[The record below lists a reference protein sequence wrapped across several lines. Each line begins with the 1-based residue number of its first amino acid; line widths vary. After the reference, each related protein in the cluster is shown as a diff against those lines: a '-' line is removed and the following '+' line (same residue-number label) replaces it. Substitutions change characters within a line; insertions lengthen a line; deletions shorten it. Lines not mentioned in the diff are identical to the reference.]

1 MIAILGI
8 SSLAHAEQNFK
19 LKKNAEEYFDE
30 GYSCVKK
37 GDKVCAQVAASN
49 ITNQSP
55 YSKLLIGILAN
66 TDGDFDTTFRELL
79 PLQSNT
85 TLNSKAYVSLHISLA
100 VAYENQSDSL
110 RALEQRVLADAE
122 LIKASAANQEEIR
135 SNQEKI
141 WEAISVLS
149 RTSLTEMRGNSPNSI
164 IQGWIDLA
172 LAVKLENNSETNE
185 QSIERWKK
193 AYTDHPANEVI
204 AKELFS
210 SIQSKQTP
218 LKNKLRGAVGL
229 LLPFSDQGLYPFCD
243 AIERGF
249 TAAKTN
255 ANESVDIKIY
265 ISHSDKETIEQLYK
279 KANDEGVKYIIGSLS
294 NEEENVARKI
304 NGPIKTLFL
313 SPKYLIDKTTYNLSL
328 SALDEIRQ
336 IVKIS
341 RNLGM
346 QRATVI
352 SSPSSESNVMTQYF
366 SEVWL
371 TSGGEA
377 ANVVVVDKGIGSEK
391 VKNFTKE
398 KNGDVIFIATDAGT
412 ARNIRPFLDPAI
424 PSFGTSQIYS
434 GVPFNSEDSA
444 LKGIRFIDSPWI
456 IDRNNPKFSGYK
468 QAADDLPMGESQ
480 RWFALGADA
489 YQILINLD
497 QLSKESINIE
507 GLSGNINISAN
518 GEITRT
524 LSNASFTANG
534 VMLESSE

>member
-8 SSLAHAEQNFK
+8 SSLAHAEQNSK

-141 WEAISVLS
+141 WETISVLS

-255 ANESVDIKIY
+255 ANESVDIKI
-265 ISHSDKETIEQLYK
+265 
-279 KANDEGVKYIIGSLS
+279 
-294 NEEENVARKI
+294 R
-304 NGPIKTLFL
+304 
-313 SPKYLIDKTTYNLSL
+313 
-328 SALDEIRQ
+328 
-336 IVKIS
+336 
-341 RNLGM
+341 
-346 QRATVI
+346 
-352 SSPSSESNVMTQYF
+352 
-366 SEVWL
+366 
-371 TSGGEA
+371 
-377 ANVVVVDKGIGSEK
+377 
-391 VKNFTKE
+391 
-398 KNGDVIFIATDAGT
+398 
-412 ARNIRPFLDPAI
+412 
-424 PSFGTSQIYS
+424 
-434 GVPFNSEDSA
+434 
-444 LKGIRFIDSPWI
+444 
-456 IDRNNPKFSGYK
+456 
-468 QAADDLPMGESQ
+468 
-480 RWFALGADA
+480 
-489 YQILINLD
+489 
-497 QLSKESINIE
+497 
-507 GLSGNINISAN
+507 
-518 GEITRT
+518 
-524 LSNASFTANG
+524 
-534 VMLESSE
+534 